1 MNQFN
6 GDFNQYFV
14 AFKLAQ
20 AQSRVHD
27 DCLLVDALQ
36 RGVNY
41 QLAVMMT
48 GATLPSGQEEIG
60 WRWEQWLEKAGEF
73 YRNIIRLCKI

>member
-48 GATLPSGQEEIG
+48 RATLPSGQEEIG

-73 YRNIIRLCKI
+73 YRNIIQLRKI